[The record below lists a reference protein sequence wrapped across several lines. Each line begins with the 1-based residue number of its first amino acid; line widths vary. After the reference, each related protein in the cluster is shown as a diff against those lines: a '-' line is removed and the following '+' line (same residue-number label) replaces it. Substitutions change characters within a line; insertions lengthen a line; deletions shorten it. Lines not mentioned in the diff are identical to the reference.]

1 MAASAQNHAITSA
14 DGQHAGSYSMMLRS
28 LKQRYE
34 WFVFGYELSACNYFN
49 YSFTVFK
56 PIQSPAHSLWEF
68 PKYWSV
74 LCSLLSIDDILPGI
88 SVQVQKVIQGLE
100 DTEDSQATSSTHC
113 KLEPVLEIS
122 PKVELPDVRKNS
134 KTITI

>member
-1 MAASAQNHAITSA
+1 MTTTSGGKTHFSPIGPLHLTAEECNEILMKRAMAASAQNHAITSA

-56 PIQSPAHSLWEF
+56 PIQSPAHS
-68 PKYWSV
+68 S
-74 LCSLLSIDDILPGI
+74 
-88 SVQVQKVIQGLE
+88 
-100 DTEDSQATSSTHC
+100 
-113 KLEPVLEIS
+113 
-122 PKVELPDVRKNS
+122 
-134 KTITI
+134 